1 MVGQESILCTIHCQ
15 DGTTYPIRSCLRGK
29 IIEINKCLVNEPS
42 LIVEK
47 VYRIYLFNYKKLKK
61 NKIFVNFGLFV

>member
-47 VYRIYLFNYKKLKK
+47 VYRIYLFNYK
-61 NKIFVNFGLFV
+61 N